1 MPASGRLTTHVLDT
15 MHGKPAS
22 GMRFDLLMLHG
33 DHSHHIL
40 TGNTDADGRAERP
53 LLEGDQFHL
62 GAYELI
68 FHVGKYFERLG
79 VDLETPFVGQEL
91 ALTSIGVGD
100 VHPNQAGFAVI
111 ARQFAAAAV
120 PEPSSLVLVAAGLG
134 GVVMIRRGRRLAA

>member
-1 MPASGRLTTHVLDT
+1 MAGVPRLTTHVLDT

-40 TGNTDADGRAERP
+40 TGNTNGDGRAENP

-68 FHVGKYFERLG
+68 FHVGRYFERLG
-79 VDLETPFVGQEL
+79 VDLETPFLDE
-91 ALTSIGVGD
+91 
-100 VHPNQAGFAVI
+100 
-111 ARQFAAAAV
+111 V
-120 PEPSSLVLVAAGLG
+120 PVRFTMTEMAHYHVPLLVSPYGYSTY
-134 GVVMIRRGRRLAA
+134 RGS